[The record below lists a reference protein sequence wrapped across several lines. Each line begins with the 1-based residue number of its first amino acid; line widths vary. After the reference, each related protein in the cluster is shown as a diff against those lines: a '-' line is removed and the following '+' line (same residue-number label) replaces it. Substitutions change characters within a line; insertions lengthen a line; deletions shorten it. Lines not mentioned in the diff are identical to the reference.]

1 MSRKIREGNKKY
13 LVFHYVKNN
22 AFLVQKLFE
31 IVFGFLMK
39 NEINVMNNKRFST
52 YHKLICKNESDKILG
67 ELHGMNLLIH
77 NYDFY

>member
-1 MSRKIREGNKKY
+1 MSRKIREDNKKY

-52 YHKLICKNESDKILG
+52 YHKFICKSDKIPG
-67 ELHGMNLLIH
+67 GLHGMNFFIH
-77 NYDFY
+77 NYNSY